1 MSSRSGKLT
10 SKDLKQ
16 PDEFVTATGRVVQW
30 AQDNRSTVQGIA
42 GLFVLGLL
50 TIVLGSLWSNSR
62 NARANQEFY
71 SAIELYGAE
80 QWAEAYEGFDA
91 LADSLG
97 GTDYGR
103 LATLYAGRSALK
115 IGRFPEAIEQLEA
128 YLDTDPPAGLEQLAR
143 LDLGRAQGEN
153 GDAAAANATLRE
165 ALDQNGPARPE
176 VLIELARVEAA
187 AGRSDEAIAL
197 YTRYLE
203 DEPDGPAVDLARS
216 RIRALGGTPP
226 VEAFTPPGF
235 GPGGI
240 NPLQIRTQ

>member
-30 AQDNRSTVQGIA
+30 GQENRSTVQGLV
-42 GLFVLGLL
+42 GLFLLVLLA
-50 TIVLGSLWSNSR
+50 IVLGSLWSNSR
-62 NARANQEFY
+62 NGRANQEFY

-91 LADSLG
+91 LAESLG

-103 LATLYAGRSALK
+103 LAALYAGRSALK
-115 IGRFPEAIEQLEA
+115 IGQPSEATRHLEA
-128 YLDTDPPAGLEQLAR
+128 YLGTNPPAGLAQLAR
-143 LDLGRAQGEN
+143 LDLGRAQASS
-153 GDAAAANATLRE
+153 GDAATASETLRE
-165 ALDQNGPARPE
+165 ALEQTGPARPE
-176 VLIELARVEAA
+176 ILIELARVEAS
-187 AGRSDEAIAL
+187 AGRGDEAIAL

-226 VEAFTPPGF
+226 AEAFTPPGF
-235 GPGGI
+235 GPGGM
-240 NPLQIRTQ
+240 NGLQIRTQ